1 MSVTN
6 FSNSELYSVVL
17 AAKLTRNNP
26 GQTIDDFIDGNEEL
40 CEKIDSLSEKEQ
52 KALYNKAQKV
62 AGRYRNEFNELKDQ
76 ETSEEVE
83 EMKKDLEGSVASEF
97 AAKWREDKD

>member
-17 AAKLTRNNP
+17 AAKLTKNNP

-40 CEKIDSLSEKEQ
+40 CKKIDSLSEKEQ
-52 KALYNKAQKV
+52 KAFYNKAQKV
-62 AGRYRNEFNELKDQ
+62 AGLYRNEFNELKDQ
-76 ETSEEVE
+76 ETPEEIE
-83 EMKKDLEGSVASEF
+83 EMKKDLESSVAIEF